1 MKTQNPWMGR
11 VKGSAGNMTGCKIYD
26 KNVLR
31 AKAFEVSNPKTPAQQ
46 VQRSFFKSLAA
57 ICATFNEDEL
67 RFLFPQKPKSMSRRN
82 ALSKQLAED
91 VILVDGEKVL
101 DFASIDTL
109 GNAPTMD
116 FGTTECVNDG
126 TNITVTL
133 DPVVSGN
140 ETYGDYVF
148 VAALVNVTKG
158 KITMPLVGETIET
171 GVLEITLP
179 DGWESADE
187 VNAIP
192 LMTNIKGDAAPTGYG
207 TMYVTKRPGHKGP
220 APEPPFNGVT
230 IQCTGLNA
238 WDTFSLDISGTSA
251 SGGTPTSLVN
261 DGNVICSGFNE
272 TSENVFTGS
281 FVEAV
286 DASAS
291 STLVVTMPDESE
303 ITLQVVFAD

>member
-1 MKTQNPWMGR
+1 
-11 VKGSAGNMTGCKIYD
+11 MTGCKVYD

-116 FGTTECVNDG
+116 FGSTQCVVNG
-126 TNITVTL
+126 SNVTVTL
-133 DPVVSGN
+133 DSMVSQN
-140 ETYGDYVF
+140 ETYGDNMF
-148 VAALVNVTKG
+148 VVALVNVTKG
-158 KITMPLVGETIET
+158 LIDIPLVGEQIKTR
-171 GVLEITLP
+171 TLVAP
-179 DGWESADE
+179 LPTGWESADE

-192 LMTNIKGDAAPTGYG
+192 LMTGEKKKIILVGTGTLG
-207 TMYVTKRPGHKGP
+207 VVRRP
-220 APEPPFNGVT
+220 APGPSVT
-230 IQCTGLNA
+230 PDPTPTIVVECEGLNA
-238 WDTFSLDISGTSA
+238 WNTFSLDLKGTVYEGA
-251 SGGTPTSLVN
+251 TPDSMMQGETRLCSSFN
-261 DGNVICSGFNE
+261 DLGDGSY
-272 TSENVFTGS
+272 SGS
-281 FVEAV
+281 FLANV
-286 DASAS
+286 DSEQDA
-291 STLVVTMPDESE
+291 TLIVVVPMVGEKTMQ
-303 ITLQVVFAD
+303 IRFVVVGPT